1 MFFRSYSPNDLTTL
15 DEYVSR
21 MKKGQDR
28 IYYIGSSSREAAT
41 VSPYLDD
48 LYSRGIEVIFAVEP
62 IDLYCL
68 DRMEEFDGVPLENPE
83 REKEKGRRSSQDMS
97 NFNITQR
104 DFSQI
109 SRWFK
114 KVIGDRLDKITLS
127 TRLKSTPAIATCTN
141 WGYTAS
147 HERLIRA
154 QTVHDQRLTDSI
166 LLNRKVLELNP
177 EHPVIIEL
185 FNRVKARPDDQDVI
199 EGALLLLYD
208 TALIAGGFTI
218 DAVLNYTKRIFKMLG
233 RAHTLESEIES
244 AIDY

>member
-1 MFFRSYSPNDLTTL
+1 
-15 DEYVSR
+15 
-21 MKKGQDR
+21 
-28 IYYIGSSSREAAT
+28 
-41 VSPYLDD
+41 
-48 LYSRGIEVIFAVEP
+48 
-62 IDLYCL
+62 
-68 DRMEEFDGVPLENPE
+68 MEEFDGVPLENPE
-83 REKEKGRRSSQDMS
+83 REKDKGRRSSQDMS

-114 KVIGDRLDKITLS
+114 KVIGDRLEKITLS

-185 FNRVKARPDDQDVI
+185 FNRVKARPDDPDVR
-199 EGALLLLYD
+199 EDALLLYD
-208 TALIAGGFTI
+208 TAQIAGGFTI
-218 DAVLNYTKRIFKMLG
+218 DGVLNYTKRIFKMLG
-233 RAHTLESEIES
+233 RSHNLEGEIEGFEIEN
-244 AIDY
+244 AIDYQTIDDEFNVESKQRGATPPPRVAVPEPPKVVRDVEPIPVSSKQPEKGSVQEDDDGL

>member
-1 MFFRSYSPNDLTTL
+1 
-15 DEYVSR
+15 
-21 MKKGQDR
+21 
-28 IYYIGSSSREAAT
+28 
-41 VSPYLDD
+41 
-48 LYSRGIEVIFAVEP
+48 
-62 IDLYCL
+62 
-68 DRMEEFDGVPLENPE
+68 MEEFDGIPLENPE

-114 KVIGDRLDKITLS
+114 KVIGDRLEKISLS

-166 LLNRKVLELNP
+166 MLNRKILELNP

-185 FNRVKARPDDQDVI
+185 FNRVKTRPDDVDVM
-199 EGALLLLYD
+199 EDALLLYD
-208 TALIAGGFTI
+208 TALVAGGFTI
-218 DAVLNYTKRIFKMLG
+218 DGVLNYTKRIFRMLG
-233 RAHTLESEIES
+233 RAHNLEGEIENFEIEN
-244 AIDY
+244 AIDYQTIDDEFNVPEKSSSPPKITVLPPPKIPKDVEPIRVPRQSEKTSGENNDDNNENE